1 MVYVVDTEVVGTYFL
16 PAHTKPLA
24 KTHDRFVPIS
34 VGWNQRRPAL
44 HASSVISASVMDLRN
59 SKECM
64 LCGAGVSKLTTCI
77 TSKYIMRV
85 HKECAMEQVPINST
99 MAKSAILELPLL
111 GEVSRSPN
119 ARSEPGTI
127 QIVYVDFLCRDVLK
141 PKNSWVLKS
150 L

>member
-64 LCGAGVSKLTTCI
+64 LCGAGEFRYHSKVRTYESAQSI
-77 TSKYIMRV
+77 QNGTSYNKIHDGR
-85 HKECAMEQVPINST
+85 
-99 MAKSAILELPLL
+99 
-111 GEVSRSPN
+111 
-119 ARSEPGTI
+119 
-127 QIVYVDFLCRDVLK
+127 
-141 PKNSWVLKS
+141 
-150 L
+150 